1 MCKAFV
7 FSMRGS
13 RPLHQAMLPRI
24 LTVLPAFS
32 CKELCY
38 LAHGYHKQALLSK
51 TLATQIE
58 EGVIK
63 TLRQTKD
70 VTIEEIALI
79 TKVFCTTRS
88 GTREFHKLLE
98 MTVLQRLEDLK
109 KNMEILYQIGFKF
122 EESGL
127 CSIDTL
133 KILKKHVFMTEVE
146 NDVYK
151 Q

>member
-1 MCKAFV
+1 MKTYRDV
-7 FSMRGS
+7 
-13 RPLHQAMLPRI
+13 LNI
-24 LTVLPAFS
+24 L
-32 CKELCY
+32 KENGDINDY
-38 LAHGYHKQALLSK
+38 
-51 TLATQIE
+51 
-58 EGVIK
+58 
-63 TLRQTKD
+63 
-70 VTIEEIALI
+70 
-79 TKVFCTTRS
+79 
-88 GTREFHKLLE
+88 
-98 MTVLQRLEDLK
+98 LEDLK

>member
-1 MCKAFV
+1 
-7 FSMRGS
+7 
-13 RPLHQAMLPRI
+13 MLPRI
-24 LTVLPAFS
+24 QLVLSAFS

-38 LAHGYHKQALLSK
+38 LLHGYHKQGILNKPFARE
-51 TLATQIE
+51 IE
-58 EGVIK
+58 EGVVK
-63 TLRQTKD
+63 TLRMTKE
-70 VTIEEIALI
+70 VSVEEIALI
-79 TKVFCTTRS
+79 TKVFCTTRT

-98 MTVLQRLEDLK
+98 TTVLQRLEDIK
-109 KNMEILYQIGFKF
+109 KNMEMMYQIGYKF

-146 NDVYK
+146 NDIYK

>member
-1 MCKAFV
+1 
-7 FSMRGS
+7 MRGS
-13 RPLHQAMLPRI
+13 RTLYQAILPRI
-24 LTVLPAFS
+24 LTVLHTFS

-38 LAHGYHKQALLSK
+38 LIHGYHKQGLLSK
-51 TLATQIE
+51 TLAAQAE

-63 TLRQTKD
+63 TLRMTKD
-70 VTIEEIALI
+70 VTIDEIALI

-98 MTVLQRLEDLK
+98 TTVLQRLDDLK
-109 KNMEILYQIGFKF
+109 KNIELLYQIGYKF

-151 Q
+151 

>member
-1 MCKAFV
+1 
-7 FSMRGS
+7 
-13 RPLHQAMLPRI
+13 MLPRVQA
-24 LTVLPAFS
+24 VLPSFS

-38 LAHGYHKQALLSK
+38 LVHGYHKQGVLSK
-51 TLATQIE
+51 PFAKEIE
-58 EGVIK
+58 EGVVK
-63 TLRQTKD
+63 TLRNTKD
-70 VTIEEIALI
+70 ITVEEIALI

-98 MTVLQRLEDLK
+98 TTVLQRLEDLK
-109 KNMEILYQIGFKF
+109 KNMEVLYQIGFKF

-127 CSIDTL
+127 CSLDTL

-151 Q
+151 